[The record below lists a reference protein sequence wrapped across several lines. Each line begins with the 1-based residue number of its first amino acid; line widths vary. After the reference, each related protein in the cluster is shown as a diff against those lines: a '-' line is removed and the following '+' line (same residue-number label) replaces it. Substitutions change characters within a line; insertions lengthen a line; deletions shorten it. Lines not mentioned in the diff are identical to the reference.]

1 MKRKLAL
8 FLLALSMSFQT
19 MASNYEDVLKSIN
32 KALTEQD
39 FIKAYQIADDNMF
52 EYGGLPEF
60 DVLTGFAAY
69 GSEQYQEAVFAFERV
84 VLERPNSFIGR
95 FYLAQCYRELNN
107 LAAAKKELTFLL
119 SKPLPE
125 EQKSKAANLLN
136 RIERQ
141 EINKKRSWHQYVAL
155 GMSIDNNVNSGSSLE
170 TINIPNLGE
179 IQLFDSAKQVND
191 ISYSINYSGRYQH
204 PITQSQWFIAELGLG
219 HVDFLQYN
227 EYRRNPINLSLTYQ
241 QETGLGTLGSSIFT
255 KPLLLQGQDYRVEN
269 GLSFSL
275 QKNTSRSTAYN
286 ANFSYSV
293 ISKDESSELDMA
305 RIKGAY
311 AFTLKGSI
319 LQTFMLNTYKDINES
334 DLYSFNDKLVVGAMY
349 QVGFPL
355 TEHIISNSYIMYEQ
369 HEYDGEHPIFQ
380 KTRSESL
387 TALSSQ
393 IMFNASNELKLK
405 LFVNFQHKSS
415 NVDLY
420 NYNKAEIGGT
430 WLVEL

>member
-1 MKRKLAL
+1 
-8 FLLALSMSFQT
+8 

-107 LAAAKKELTFLL
+107 LAAAKKELNFLL
-119 SKPLPE
+119 SKSLPE

-191 ISYSINYSGRYQH
+191 ISYSVNYNGRYQH
-204 PITQSQWFIAELGLG
+204 PIT
-219 HVDFLQYN
+219 
-227 EYRRNPINLSLTYQ
+227 
-241 QETGLGTLGSSIFT
+241 
-255 KPLLLQGQDYRVEN
+255 
-269 GLSFSL
+269 
-275 QKNTSRSTAYN
+275 
-286 ANFSYSV
+286 
-293 ISKDESSELDMA
+293 
-305 RIKGAY
+305 
-311 AFTLKGSI
+311 
-319 LQTFMLNTYKDINES
+319 
-334 DLYSFNDKLVVGAMY
+334 
-349 QVGFPL
+349 
-355 TEHIISNSYIMYEQ
+355 
-369 HEYDGEHPIFQ
+369 
-380 KTRSESL
+380 
-387 TALSSQ
+387 
-393 IMFNASNELKLK
+393 
-405 LFVNFQHKSS
+405 
-415 NVDLY
+415 
-420 NYNKAEIGGT
+420 
-430 WLVEL
+430 